1 MNKASNVPG
10 PRPDVLIPEVDA
22 SDEAADLV
30 LREEDG
36 RTVGVFGNLLLRSH
50 FQPIFSLAHQR
61 IVGFEALLR
70 AADGDGRA
78 YGPLEVFGG
87 VTDQADTMLLD
98 RLCRATHMRN
108 FGRYETD
115 QSWLFLNINPQVIV
129 GGTSDSYL
137 QRELERLRF
146 PPHRVVIEILEAALR
161 SDAPLAEAVACY
173 RDLGCLIAIDDF
185 GAGHSNF
192 DRICRLRPDIVKLDR
207 SIVMQAALDKE
218 IGAIMPGMV
227 ALLHESGSLVVME
240 GIETEREA
248 MVAMDADAD
257 FVQGY
262 FFARP
267 APHAL
272 LAEQPVFADL
282 FDQFQNITAL
292 DRASYRA
299 EIAPYINGIGY
310 TSVLLQSNRPLEV
323 ACRGFLDLPLA
334 ERCFLL
340 DGNGRQIDNN
350 FNAPHAQVASDP
362 RFTPLKNARGANW
375 SRRHY
380 FRRAIARPEKVQV
393 TRPYL
398 SAANATPCVT
408 VSIAFKVNGE
418 LRVLCGDILWNHRYG
433 TLDHLPELR

>member
-1 MNKASNVPG
+1 M
-10 PRPDVLIPEVDA
+10 
-22 SDEAADLV
+22 
-30 LREEDG
+30 LREEKG
-36 RTVGVFGNLLLRSH
+36 RTIGVFRDLLLGSH
-50 FQPIFSLAHQR
+50 FQPIFSLAHRR

-70 AADGDGRA
+70 ATDNAGRPR
-78 YGPLEVFGG
+78 GPLEVFGC
-87 VTDQADTMLLD
+87 VTDRDDTVLLD
-98 RLCRATHMRN
+98 RLCRTTHMRN
-108 FGRYETD
+108 FSRYETGE
-115 QSWLFLNINPQVIV
+115 SWLFLNINPQVIV
-129 GGTSDSYL
+129 SGVSDGFL
-137 QRELERLRF
+137 QRELARLQF
-146 PPHRVVIEILEAALR
+146 PPHRIVIEILEAALQN
-161 SDAPLAEAVACY
+161 DAPLAEAVAYY

-207 SIVMQAALDKE
+207 SIVMQAALDKR

-227 ALLHESGSLVVME
+227 SLLHESGSLVVME

-257 FVQGY
+257 LVQGY

-267 APHAL
+267 APDAL
-272 LAEQPVFADL
+272 LSERPVFADL
-282 FDQFQNITAL
+282 FDQFQNITASE
-292 DRASYRA
+292 RGSYRS

-323 ACRGFLDLPLA
+323 ACRGFLELPRA

-340 DGNGRQIDNN
+340 DGNGSQIDNN

-362 RFTPLKNARGANW
+362 RFAPLKNARGANW

-380 FRRAIARPEKVQV
+380 FRRAIARPERVQV

-398 SAANATPCVT
+398 SAANAMPCVT

-418 LRVLCGDILWNHRYG
+418 LRILCGDILWNQRFS
-433 TLDHLPELR
+433 TMDQIPEFR